1 MRMWHETV
9 RDRGGGDTGVNGED
23 EKAQHSKRRPHAANT
38 ALKVFLA
45 YTRTDDGELVKPV
58 SQSHP
63 SRRPRKRAG
72 PLRGGG
78 EARRAHPSG

>member
-1 MRMWHETV
+1 MSMWHETM

-23 EKAQHSKRRPHAANT
+23 EKAQQGHTLQYAANT
-38 ALKVFLA
+38 ALKVFWR
-45 YTRTDDGELVKPV
+45 TRTDHGELVKPV

>member
-1 MRMWHETV
+1 MSMWHETM

-23 EKAQHSKRRPHAANT
+23 EKAQQGLQYAANT
-38 ALKVFLA
+38 ALKVVVTTA
-45 YTRTDDGELVKPV
+45 RTDHGEPVKPV